1 MRSLMIL
8 LQVLFT
14 TALLGGFWIWWQLQH
29 VLSGY
34 PPDGGFL
41 LWWRELGEQLEF
53 YLLEVQVLYPILWW
67 LTSKLPWSPFWRT
80 WRMIHLA
87 LVLLLLIATGL
98 AWLAMPDLSGS
109 WG

>member
-1 MRSLMIL
+1 MRNLFML

-34 PPDGGFL
+34 PSDGGFL
-41 LWWRELGEQLEF
+41 LRWHELGEQLEF

-67 LTSKLPWSPFWRT
+67 ITRKQQWSHFWRT
-80 WRMIHLA
+80 WRNVHLA
-87 LVLLLLIATGL
+87 LVILLLLVTGL
-98 AWLAMPDLSGS
+98 AFLATPDLGGN